1 MLDDGGGWI
10 AICYGDFS
18 VYVLLWILVL
28 LGRWEWF
35 AENLFNMCQI
45 QVTGLY
51 LNLWVF
57 FTSVGQIVKRW
68 GSFYRFGKGY
78 RWLGLYHNWRF
89 LTRLM

>member
-10 AICYGDFS
+10 AICYEDFS
-18 VYVLLWILVL
+18 VYALLWILVL
-28 LGRWEWF
+28 PGRWEWF

-57 FTSVGQIVKRW
+57 FHVCWPDSKKMGEFLQVW
-68 GSFYRFGKGY
+68 E
-78 RWLGLYHNWRF
+78 GL
-89 LTRLM
+89 